1 METIYGKIPHSYK
14 QKLFFALDIKP
25 DNRFHSKRKFYNY
38 VRNFKNYLCV
48 CTGKVKIAVF
58 TDASG
63 DTDYAVSLTSLLLSK
78 EEVMMALYKARKT
91 NYFDNERI
99 DFVLEDIMY
108 NY

>member
-25 DNRFHSKRKFYNY
+25 NNRFHSKRKFYSY
-38 VRNFKNYLCV
+38 VRNFKNCLCV
-48 CTGKVKIAVF
+48 CTNKVKITVF
-58 TDASG
+58 ADASG
-63 DTDYAVSLTSLLLSK
+63 DMDYAVSLTGLLLSQ
-78 EEVMMALYKARKT
+78 EEVLLALYKARKT
-91 NYFDNERI
+91 NYFDNKRI